1 MSRAVLIP
9 ALLAVLLTT
18 AGPAFAQATAG
29 QAVPNEDVPATT
41 EAAAAPGEATP
52 APSETTPPVR
62 PGQEEL
68 EERIERWGRVLTR
81 VDAQLQDPALSPA
94 ILGELDSTVDGV
106 RAQLN
111 EVRRPLQAEVSRITS
126 LVDALGPPPA
136 EGAPPEA
143 ESVAAQR
150 RYLTDLLAT
159 PAGQLK
165 AIDVLIQATGLL
177 DNVIAERERKA
188 LTTELMVRTPSVL
201 SINTWTTAV
210 ADLAIWG
217 GRILA
222 LPGQWFNSSEVAS
235 VGSGYL
241 AGILLAVIVAG
252 VFGWYLRR
260 WLLRRYAR
268 DPEIEEPT
276 YPTRVVAGLA
286 ETTANVAIPILVVSV
301 AYGALLS
308 RGLLF
313 GPFQSLALGVLF
325 AVVAVSLLRGL
336 PKALLSPSIPHWR
349 LLNLGDLSARLWYR
363 RAVTLAVIF
372 GIDQLIIFAFDAV
385 EPSVFLKYA
394 YSFIADSAIALV
406 FLATTLDKRLWLTP
420 EEDARAA
427 AVRAGERPEADEEE
441 SDGRSNWW
449 LVFRV
454 LITGLAFAVLIMGLI
469 GYGVLANYIS
479 NRMVAS
485 VGILLLGVVF
495 HGLARDLAAVLT
507 SADDKPPAP
516 DETSSPIFVWTLLL
530 IDIALFSAVV
540 IFLVPLWGGRWDN
553 IVERIGWALSGV
565 QIGGRNFSP
574 AHVVMGVAVFV
585 VLIMVVRF
593 LQRFI
598 NQRVLMQTRMDVGV
612 RNAIN
617 TGIGYAGF
625 VLAALIGIDTAGI
638 DLSGLAI
645 IAGALSVGI
654 GFGMQSIV
662 NNFVSGLILLVERPI
677 KVGDWIVVGQDQ
689 GTVKRISVRST
700 EILTFS
706 NASVIIPNSELIA
719 GRVTNWMYKDTSG
732 RVELKIGVAYGSD
745 TELVRRVLLDCARGH
760 PGIKPWPQPYVV
772 FMDFGDSALLFELRF
787 FIRDMNNYLAVSS
800 DMRFEIDAAFREA
813 GINIPFPQRD
823 VHVYQQGAPAVA
835 QAPAEEPAAPAT
847 GKVLPMRSGKRSD
860 DMPDQDG
867 EN

>member
-1 MSRAVLIP
+1 M
-9 ALLAVLLTT
+9 
-18 AGPAFAQATAG
+18 
-29 QAVPNEDVPATT
+29 PN
-41 EAAAAPGEATP
+41 
-52 APSETTPPVR
+52 S
-62 PGQEEL
+62 
-68 EERIERWGRVLTR
+68 I
-81 VDAQLQDPALSPA
+81 DPDLSPA
-94 ILGELDSTVDGV
+94 ILVELDATVDEV
-106 RAQLN
+106 RRQLN
-111 EVRRPLQAEVSRITS
+111 EVRRPLQAEVSRLTA

-143 ESVAAQR
+143 ESIASQR
-150 RYLTDLLAT
+150 RYLDQLLAA

-165 AIDVLIQATGLL
+165 SIDVLIQATGLL
-177 DNVIAERERKA
+177 DNRIADEERKA
-188 LTTELMVRTPSVL
+188 LTTELLVRTPSVL
-201 SINTWTTAV
+201 SFNTWSTAV
-210 ADLAIWG
+210 TDLAVWS

-222 LPGQWFNSSEVAS
+222 LPGGWYNSSEVGS

-268 DPEIEEPT
+268 DPEIEEPS
-276 YPTRVVAGLA
+276 YRTRVLAGLA
-286 ETTANVAIPILVVSV
+286 ETTANVAIPILVVAV

-313 GPFQSLALGVLF
+313 GPFQSLALGILF

-336 PKALLSPSIPHWR
+336 PKALLSPSMPHWR
-349 LLNLGDLSARLWYR
+349 LVHLGDLAARLWYR

-372 GIDQLIIFAFDAV
+372 GIDQLFVFSFEAV
-385 EPSVFLKYA
+385 EPSVSLKYA
-394 YSFIADSAIALV
+394 YAFVADGAMAVV

-420 EEDARAA
+420 EEDARAV
-427 AVRAGERPEADEEE
+427 AVRAGETPEPALEEAE
-441 SDGRSNWW
+441 GLSNWW

-454 LITGLAFAVLIMGLI
+454 LITGLAVAVLIMGLI

-479 NRMVAS
+479 QRMVAS

-530 IDIALFSAVV
+530 IDVALFSTVV
-540 IFLVPLWGGRWDN
+540 VFLVPLWGGRWDN

-565 QIGGRNFSP
+565 QIGGRSFAP
-574 AHVVMGVAVFV
+574 ADVLTGIAVFV

-598 NQRVLMQTRMDVGV
+598 DHRVLKQTRMDVGV

-719 GRVTNWMYKDTSG
+719 GRVTNWMYKDSSG
-732 RVELKIGVAYGSD
+732 RIELKIGVAYGSD
-745 TELVRRVLLDCARGH
+745 TDQVRKVLLDCARGH
-760 PGIKPWPQPYVV
+760 SGIKPWPQPYVV
-772 FMDFGDSALLFELRF
+772 FMDFGDSALMFELRF
-787 FIRDMNNYLAVSS
+787 FIRDMSNCLAISS
-800 DMRFEIDAAFREA
+800 DLRFEIDAAFREA
-813 GINIPFPQRD
+813 GITIPFPQRD
-823 VHVYQQGAPAVA
+823 IHVYQQGAPAAA
-835 QAPAEEPAAPAT
+835 QTAPEGAAAPAT
-847 GKVLPMRSGKRSD
+847 GKVLPMRSAKRPD
-860 DMPDQDG
+860 DLPDQDG

>member
-111 EVRRPLQAEVSRITS
+111 EVRRPLQAEVSRITA

-372 GIDQLIIFAFDAV
+372 GIDSSLYL
-385 EPSVFLKYA
+385 PS
-394 YSFIADSAIALV
+394 
-406 FLATTLDKRLWLTP
+406 TP
-420 EEDARAA
+420 
-427 AVRAGERPEADEEE
+427 
-441 SDGRSNWW
+441 
-449 LVFRV
+449 
-454 LITGLAFAVLIMGLI
+454 
-469 GYGVLANYIS
+469 
-479 NRMVAS
+479 
-485 VGILLLGVVF
+485 
-495 HGLARDLAAVLT
+495 
-507 SADDKPPAP
+507 
-516 DETSSPIFVWTLLL
+516 SSPPC
-530 IDIALFSAVV
+530 S
-540 IFLVPLWGGRWDN
+540 
-553 IVERIGWALSGV
+553 
-565 QIGGRNFSP
+565 
-574 AHVVMGVAVFV
+574 
-585 VLIMVVRF
+585 
-593 LQRFI
+593 
-598 NQRVLMQTRMDVGV
+598 
-612 RNAIN
+612 
-617 TGIGYAGF
+617 
-625 VLAALIGIDTAGI
+625 
-638 DLSGLAI
+638 
-645 IAGALSVGI
+645 
-654 GFGMQSIV
+654 
-662 NNFVSGLILLVERPI
+662 
-677 KVGDWIVVGQDQ
+677 
-689 GTVKRISVRST
+689 
-700 EILTFS
+700 
-706 NASVIIPNSELIA
+706 
-719 GRVTNWMYKDTSG
+719 
-732 RVELKIGVAYGSD
+732 
-745 TELVRRVLLDCARGH
+745 
-760 PGIKPWPQPYVV
+760 
-772 FMDFGDSALLFELRF
+772 
-787 FIRDMNNYLAVSS
+787 
-800 DMRFEIDAAFREA
+800 
-813 GINIPFPQRD
+813 
-823 VHVYQQGAPAVA
+823 
-835 QAPAEEPAAPAT
+835 
-847 GKVLPMRSGKRSD
+847 
-860 DMPDQDG
+860 
-867 EN
+867 

>member
-18 AGPAFAQATAG
+18 AGPVFAQAESD
-29 QAVPNEDVPATT
+29 Q
-41 EAAAAPGEATP
+41 AAPAEVAPASSDT
-52 APSETTPPVR
+52 APSDTELSETSPPTR

-68 EERIERWGRVLTR
+68 QERIERWGRVLTR
-81 VDAQLQDPALSPA
+81 VDAQLQDPNLSPA
-94 ILGELDSTVDGV
+94 VHGELDATVD
-106 RAQLN
+106 
-111 EVRRPLQAEVSRITS
+111 EVRRQLNVVRGPLQAEVSRLTA

-143 ESVAAQR
+143 ESVASQR
-150 RYLTDLLAT
+150 RYLNELLAT

-165 AIDVLIQATGLL
+165 SIDVLIQATGIL
-177 DNVIAERERKA
+177 DNRIAEAARKA
-188 LTTELMVRTPSVL
+188 LTEELLVRTPSVL
-201 SINTWTTAV
+201 SLKTWTIALT
-210 ADLAIWG
+210 DLAIWSG
-217 GRILA
+217 QVLA
-222 LPGQWFNSSEVAS
+222 LPGEWYRSSEVNS

-241 AGILLAVIVAG
+241 AGILVSVFGAG
-252 VFGWYLRR
+252 AFGWYLRR
-260 WLLRRYAR
+260 WLLRRFAR
-268 DPEIEEPT
+268 DPEIEDPS
-276 YPTRVVAGLA
+276 YRSRVLAGLA
-286 ETTANVAIPILVVSV
+286 ETTANVAIPILVVAV

-325 AVVAVSLLRGL
+325 AVIAASLLRGL
-336 PKALLSPSIPHWR
+336 PRALLSPSMPHWR
-349 LLNLGDLSARLWYR
+349 LVSLGDLSARLWYR
-363 RAVTLAVIF
+363 RAVSLAVIF
-372 GIDQLIIFAFDAV
+372 GIDQLVTFSFDAV
-385 EPSVFLKYA
+385 EPSLALRYVYF
-394 YSFIADSAIALV
+394 FIADGAMAVV
-406 FLATTLDKRLWLTP
+406 FLATTLDNRLWLTP
-420 EEDARAA
+420 EEDARAVA
-427 AVRAGERPEADEEE
+427 ARAGEVPEPESEE

-454 LITGLAFAVLIMGLI
+454 LITALAFAVPIIGLI
-469 GYGVLANYIS
+469 GYGIMATYIAE
-479 NRMVAS
+479 RMVVS

-507 SADDKPPAP
+507 SADDKPLAP
-516 DETSSPIFVWTLLL
+516 EETSSPIFVWTLLL
-530 IDIALFSAVV
+530 IDIAVFSAVV

-553 IVERIGWALSGV
+553 IVERIGWAFSGI
-565 QIGGRNFSP
+565 QIGGRSFSP
-574 AHVVMGVAVFV
+574 ADVLIGIAVFV
-585 VLIMVVRF
+585 VLIMVIRF

-598 NQRVLMQTRMDVGV
+598 DQRVLRQTRMDVGV

-745 TELVRRVLLDCARGH
+745 TDLVRRVLLDCARGH

-787 FIRDMNNYLAVSS
+787 FIRDMNNYLAISS

-813 GINIPFPQRD
+813 GITIPFPQRD
-823 VHVYQQGAPAVA
+823 VHVYQQAAPAVA
-835 QAPAEEPAAPAT
+835 QAPTEEPAAPTT

-860 DMPDQDG
+860 DMPEQDG